1 MVLERFSI
9 AWMPNLA
16 QRGGTR
22 RTPLCPPFARG
33 EKRPDAADFPPLA
46 KGGGRGVRAAAHAT
60 HLKTALVGK
69 AKTMG
74 RNHVSKLARRILA
87 VGIVSCFPGCG
98 SFELASPGPHLGWS
112 KGKEGLQERVT
123 PAQEADVQIALG
135 RSAESQGDIGF
146 AEVAYRQALKRDKKR
161 GDAHLHLANIQTLK
175 GQYRQ
180 AEEEYQKAWRPAPET
195 PTSSATWATVHQA
208 SNCSNDASL
217 GVTTDQSQESPGN
230 REHDHASEHSRS
242 KFDEPS

>member
-1 MVLERFSI
+1 MRGAVADGKAQQS
-9 AWMPNLA
+9 LA
-16 QRGGTR
+16 LASPVR
-22 RTPLCPPFARG
+22 RG
-33 EKRPDAADFPPLA
+33 EA
-46 KGGGRGVRAAAHAT
+46 GGWRRDGAVIESGHSSWIVI
-60 HLKTALVGK
+60 VGK
-69 AKTMG
+69 AKTLG
-74 RNHVSKLARRILA
+74 RNRISKLARRILA

-98 SFELASPGPHLGWS
+98 SFELASPDPHLGWS
-112 KGKEGLQERVT
+112 KEGLKERIT

-135 RSAESQGDIGF
+135 RSAENQGDIGS

-175 GQYRQ
+175 GEYRQ

-242 KFDEPS
+242 KFDEPSGP

>member
-1 MVLERFSI
+1 VRSPR
-9 AWMPNLA
+9 ASVRGAVADGKA
-16 QRGGTR
+16 QRSLALASPVR
-22 RTPLCPPFARG
+22 RG
-33 EKRPDAADFPPLA
+33 EA
-46 KGGGRGVRAAAHAT
+46 GGWRRDGAVIESGHSSGIVI
-60 HLKTALVGK
+60 VGK

-74 RNHVSKLARRILA
+74 RNHISKLARRILA

-98 SFELASPGPHLGWS
+98 SFEPASPDPHLGWS
-112 KGKEGLQERVT
+112 KEGLKERIT

-135 RSAESQGDIGF
+135 RSAEYQGDIGS

-242 KFDEPS
+242 KFDEPSGP